1 MNWVVVIFLGIVAGI
16 LSGLFGV
23 GGGTILVPLFIYVLK
38 MDIHTATGT
47 SLAVIVPTAI
57 IGVISQHLAGNVH
70 WKTVLLITVLSV
82 IGVFVGVKLNAVIPS
97 SVLQKMFAVFLFA
110 IAIQLFFFH
119 K

>member
-1 MNWVVVIFLGIVAGI
+1 MNWGAIILLGIAAGI

-57 IGVISQHLAGNVH
+57 IGVLSQHLAGNVN
-70 WKTVLLITVLSV
+70 WKIVVLIALLSV
-82 IGVFVGVKLNAVIPS
+82 IGVFVGVKLNAMLPS
-97 SVLQKMFAVFLFA
+97 SVLQKMFAVFLFC
-110 IAIQLFFFH
+110 IAIQLFFFD